1 MKLKLTTKPQAAPT
15 APPPAQAPIADA
27 PTPSS
32 AAPKLKFKAL
42 ATPAASQDGA
52 SGSQPSPILKIKRK
66 PKLKADEGGAATGAA
81 AKTKPAAVKKRQRDE
96 IGAGITSPPTKR
108 KPKPTAKALA
118 RDQSDDDM
126 EDEVVQAPQ
135 PVRMGMMRQ
144 GSTLKLK
151 MKTPGSQKSGAG
163 AVAIKIKNALG
174 KPPVRPPGVGY
185 DSEAEEAEEDPA
197 IESQFVLRMQPG
209 PDCDILRKAIEEK
222 RVGRPK
228 TEGGQSVRFRFF
240 DREGRRSLVSIGN
253 NHYAAAM
260 VDLPC
265 VIESMKS
272 WNKKDWVKTA
282 DICQMLLVL
291 GPVKDPEEAKKY
303 PLPRE
308 IDPHKHQYPHG
319 LTPPMH
325 YVRKRRFRPR
335 QSYHEIEQR
344 EAQVNALIEADE
356 RARQSGGSTEYTII
370 DESKMESEEESS
382 SEEEG
387 DYDEDVA
394 PTTEYVLQGEA
405 MEGVDQRELE
415 VEMEPNDDLE
425 AMLMAG
431 FEGDGDGDGDEDDL
445 FGSGE
450 RIVEVETP
458 TSRDVAMHALGGEAV
473 ASTPGTPVA
482 STPNEP
488 TSPDDDDDDDDE
500 DGASGD
506 EDEVDAAAVAEQEG
520 REQAMAEIKEIEQE
534 LARIMEQHRTTA
546 NVLFKKRLGGKI
558 QQLESDLALKK
569 GAIGLG
575 EDGD

>member
-1 MKLKLTTKPQAAPT
+1 MKLKLTTKPQAAPA
-15 APPPAQAPIADA
+15 APPPAQTPAPAAAAAAA

-42 ATPAASQDGA
+42 ATPVAAQEG
-52 SGSQPSPILKIKRK
+52 GSQPSPILKIKRK
-66 PKLKADEGGAATGAA
+66 YTKAPKADEGGAATATP
-81 AKTKPAAVKKRQRDE
+81 AKTKTPALKKRPRDD
-96 IGAGITSPPTKR
+96 IGGGLTSPPTKR
-108 KPKPTAKALA
+108 KSKPTAKVLA

-126 EDEVVQAPQ
+126 DDELVPPPQ
-135 PVRMGMMRQ
+135 PVRVGMMRQ
-144 GSTLKLK
+144 GSTLKLR
-151 MKTPGSQKSGAG
+151 MKTPGSQKAG

-228 TEGGQSVRFRFF
+228 SEGGQSVRFRFF
-240 DREGRRSLVSIGN
+240 DREGRRSLVTIGN

-356 RARQSGGSTEYTII
+356 YARTHGGSTEYTII

-382 SEEEG
+382 EDEG
-387 DYDEDVA
+387 DYEDVA
-394 PTTEYVLQGEA
+394 PTTEYVLEGEA
-405 MEGVDQRELE
+405 MEGGEHPELE
-415 VEMEPNDDLE
+415 VEMEDNDDLE
-425 AMLMAG
+425 AMMMAG
-431 FEGDGDGDGDEDDL
+431 FHGDGDGDDMDL
-445 FGSGE
+445 FGGQV
-450 RIVEVETP
+450 VEVETP
-458 TSRDVAMHALGGEAV
+458 TSHDVAMHALGGEAAV
-473 ASTPGTPVA
+473 STPGTPVA

-488 TSPDDDDDDDDE
+488 TSPEDDDDDDDE
-500 DGASGD
+500 DAESGG
-506 EDEVDAAAVAEQEG
+506 EEEVDAAAVAAQEG
-520 REQAMAEIKEIEQE
+520 REQALAEIRELEQE
-534 LARIMEQHRTTA
+534 LGSVQEQHKNTPNILYKNR
-546 NVLFKKRLGGKI
+546 LSKRI
-558 QQLESDLALKK
+558 EQLKTDIDLKK
-569 GAIGLG
+569 AAIGLG